1 MKGNGILQAGSERA
15 NAPVKAHASPPR
27 RILVVE
33 DDISLRR
40 LNTQTLSRS
49 GYEVN
54 GAADG
59 AIAWQALSTGSYDLL
74 VTAHDIPK
82 LTGVELVR
90 KARAARMALPVV
102 MATGTLLKEE
112 FIRQPW
118 LQPAAMLPK
127 PYTVEQMLRTV
138 KKALREADSN
148 PDGSQ
153 LCMDPNKKPQTTGPA

>member
-1 MKGNGILQAGSERA
+1 VKGNGILQAGERA
-15 NAPVKAHASPPR
+15 SAPLKAQTSTPH

-40 LNTQTLSRS
+40 LNTQVLSRS
-49 GYEVN
+49 GYEVD

-59 AIAWQALSTGSYDLL
+59 AIAWQALSTDCYDLL

-90 KARAARMALPVV
+90 KVRAARMVLPVV
-102 MATGTLLKEE
+102 MATGTLPKEE
-112 FIRQPW
+112 FTRQPW

-127 PYTVEQMLRTV
+127 PYTAEEMLRTV
-138 KKALREADSN
+138 KKVLHEADSF
-148 PDGSQ
+148 PGGS
-153 LCMDPNKKPQTTGPA
+153 